1 MSRSPFKL
9 RMTRRAVA
17 LWSLT
22 LVPGAACLSV
32 TGDLVVALLVSA
44 VSLGLS
50 LVWRRE
56 WRPEPETPR
65 DLGLEVLE
73 AICALPLPIALDEH
87 CMTGGHA
94 AERTRMILEHLN
106 HGVLVIGSNG
116 NLLLSNSTAR
126 RVLNLRGRVTG
137 WRRFVDAVGGA
148 LKPRIARGILKV
160 SSGARWHHQIKAIRA
175 GNGYF
180 DFSFMRLSNHAQASV
195 AILLTDLSQAQE
207 VGRVAERFLS
217 CISHELRTPLT
228 SIQAAVEILIQM
240 KGQPGCETEDFLAVI
255 ETECKRLD
263 RVFDGVLEFSTLEA
277 SDAPW
282 DLQVVNALDVVHT
295 VQRQLE
301 PQLAVNGLSIEVE
314 AQDSETEC
322 LSSATG

>member
-1 MSRSPFKL
+1 
-9 RMTRRAVA
+9 
-17 LWSLT
+17 
-22 LVPGAACLSV
+22 
-32 TGDLVVALLVSA
+32 
-44 VSLGLS
+44 
-50 LVWRRE
+50 
-56 WRPEPETPR
+56 
-65 DLGLEVLE
+65 
-73 AICALPLPIALDEH
+73 
-87 CMTGGHA
+87 
-94 AERTRMILEHLN
+94 
-106 HGVLVIGSNG
+106 
-116 NLLLSNSTAR
+116 
-126 RVLNLRGRVTG
+126 
-137 WRRFVDAVGGA
+137 
-148 LKPRIARGILKV
+148 
-160 SSGARWHHQIKAIRA
+160 
-175 GNGYF
+175 
-180 DFSFMRLSNHAQASV
+180 MRLSNHAQASV